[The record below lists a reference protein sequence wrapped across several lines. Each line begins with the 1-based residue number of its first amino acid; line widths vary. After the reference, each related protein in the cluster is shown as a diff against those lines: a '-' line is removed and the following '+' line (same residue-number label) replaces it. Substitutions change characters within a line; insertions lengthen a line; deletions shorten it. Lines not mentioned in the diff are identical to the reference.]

1 MSWNYTFRSTFLVSK
16 YVISFRSIF
25 PFGLYFPSVSMWRF
39 QMNRNYFLGNWLL
52 QCLYDYYHSVCTI
65 IHSLYSPTSAR
76 INIFT
81 TGESL
86 EDRKSKLFIYDFQK
100 RKIFVHTHTRRSSTV
115 IMKSSKYSNQFSSN
129 FGMRKFEVNKQLLV
143 GSNSNH

>member
-52 QCLYDYYHSVCTI
+52 QCLYDYYHSVCQCTI
-65 IHSLYSPTSAR
+65 IYSTILRLAR
-76 INIFT
+76 VSIFSQPVKVWK
-81 TGESL
+81 TGRVNFSFTIF
-86 EDRKSKLFIYDFQK
+86 KS
-100 RKIFVHTHTRRSSTV
+100 V
-115 IMKSSKYSNQFSSN
+115 KYSFTLIQDDQAQWLW
-129 FGMRKFEVNKQLLV
+129 KAVNTLISLV
-143 GSNSNH
+143 ILECVNSK

>member
-52 QCLYDYYHSVCTI
+52 QCLYDYYHSVCTT

-86 EDRKSKLFIYDFQK
+86 EDRKRKLFIYDFQQS
-100 RKIFVHTHTRRSSTV
+100 V
-115 IMKSSKYSNQFSSN
+115 KYSFALIQDNQAQWFW
-129 FGMRKFEVNKQLLV
+129 KAVNTLISLV
-143 GSNSNH
+143 VIWNA